1 MKKSICLGVVTDFQE
16 ERWESMDLVAE
27 MTLMHLR
34 QGPYEHILAD
44 VITPPYR

>member
-1 MKKSICLGVVTDFQE
+1 MKKTIYIGVVTDFPE

-34 QGPYEHILAD
+34 KGPYAHIVAD
-44 VITPPYR
+44 VITSLS